1 MKRIGKISLG
11 DIGGDQAA
19 HGRSIFY
26 FQRKLE
32 IMILIL
38 FSGIDW
44 SMGVL
49 WCSLDQSKEKGG
61 KETEMIFLL
70 SLLQA

>member
-1 MKRIGKISLG
+1 
-11 DIGGDQAA
+11 
-19 HGRSIFY
+19 
-26 FQRKLE
+26 
-32 IMILIL
+32 MILIL